1 LTPPFFMISFTQPT
15 DRSVGRCCDMAIDTR
30 EKILQVA
37 ARLFVRQGYTA
48 TSVNRIARET
58 GIGKATV
65 YHHFPDKR
73 SIVTALLE
81 RNSGRLRGILTDVKT
96 GQDPRRQIESIALA
110 AVRMRS
116 ETFDLFQ
123 VIRREVPDSRPALH
137 AQLAS
142 FLAVYMGQVTKAV
155 GEGVRRKI
163 FRPVDS
169 AQAARALLA
178 MITGLYVQMYLGAG
192 SFPNPEKTLRSMLD
206 IFFRGIEIR

>member
-1 LTPPFFMISFTQPT
+1 
-15 DRSVGRCCDMAIDTR
+15 MAADTR

-37 ARLFVRQGYTA
+37 AKLIVRQGYTA
-48 TSVNRIARET
+48 TSVNQIARDT

-73 SIVTALLE
+73 AIVTALLE
-81 RNSGRLRGILTDVKT
+81 RNSGRLRAVLADRKAER
-96 GQDPRRQIESIALA
+96 DPRRQIESVALA

-123 VIRREVPDSRPALH
+123 VIRREVPDSRPVLH

-142 FLAVYMGQVTKAV
+142 FLEVYMREVTKAI
-155 GEGVRRKI
+155 GGGIRRGM
-163 FRPVDS
+163 FRPVDP

-178 MITGLYVQMYLGAG
+178 MITGLYVQIYLGAG
-192 SFPNPEKTLRSMLD
+192 SFPDPEKTIRSMLE
-206 IFFRGIEIR
+206 IFFRGIESRGRGKRMTTERT